1 MIRRRERMMVKRPF
15 FNNKDENEFYGQHK
29 WKEICCDPHDLN
41 NYAAPEQNLDISK
54 DNAIIREARQKA
66 RHELFKRLLG
76 LVDELFTEHQK
87 KVFFLM
93 RKGKTYQEIG
103 AILHENY
110 SSPRS
115 AYTSIAYAIKGIKSK
130 KHGKHHGGIERKL
143 KKLCLRDSM
152 CQQILKDLKALEKD
166 NVDIAITY
174 LKQFDDWYITYDE
187 ARDRDPIY

>member
-1 MIRRRERMMVKRPF
+1 MVKRPH
-15 FNNKDENEFYGQHK
+15 FNSSDENEFYGQFK

-41 NYAAPEQNLDISK
+41 NYAGTEQNLHKSEE
-54 DNAIIREARQKA
+54 NAILREARRKA
-66 RHELFKRLLG
+66 RHELFKSLLQ
-76 LVDELFTEHQK
+76 LVENYFTEHQK

-130 KHGKHHGGIERKL
+130 RHGKHHGGIERKL
-143 KKLCLRDSM
+143 KKMCARDQGS
-152 CQQILKDLKALEKD
+152 QQILADLRALEQD
-166 NVDIAITY
+166 NVEIAINY
-174 LKQFDDWYITYDE
+174 LKQFDDWYISYDE
-187 ARDRDPIY
+187 ARDKDSIYP